1 MTDAPDH
8 RSVVDEVAE
17 DLRDNGYVVT
27 TSQALDRMT
36 IYRKRG
42 GIVEVRVHLG
52 VLIYLA
58 LTDHPRP
65 RQESFY
71 FGGTPSMDQMRYGL
85 ISLVSEMLA
94 DD

>member
-36 IYRKRG
+36 IY
-42 GIVEVRVHLG
+42 
-52 VLIYLA
+52 
-58 LTDHPRP
+58 T
-65 RQESFY
+65 ESAA
-71 FGGTPSMDQMRYGL
+71 GSSGSGCTWESSSWP
-85 ISLVSEMLA
+85 
-94 DD
+94 

>member
-1 MTDAPDH
+1 M
-8 RSVVDEVAE
+8 
-17 DLRDNGYVVT
+17 Y
-27 TSQALDRMT
+27 
-36 IYRKRG
+36 
-42 GIVEVRVHLG
+42 LG
-52 VLIYLA
+52 VLILA